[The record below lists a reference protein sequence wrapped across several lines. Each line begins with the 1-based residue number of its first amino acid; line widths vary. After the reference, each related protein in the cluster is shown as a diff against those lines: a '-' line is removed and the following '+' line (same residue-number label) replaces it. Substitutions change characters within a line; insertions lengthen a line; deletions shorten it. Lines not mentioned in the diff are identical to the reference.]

1 MRAALILPVLA
12 GLAVAAPRP
21 QDIDLA
27 GVDAAP
33 DPVMVTP
40 AYDVVS
46 QSATA
51 APTLSIQPITTDAVG
66 LRKRRA
72 PVEKRDGDC
81 APQPLG
87 SGPVPTPD
95 TADAF
100 RSFSKLAVGNASTWH
115 YPS

>member
-1 MRAALILPVLA
+1 MRVALILPVLA

-21 QDIDLA
+21 QEIDIA

-33 DPVMVTP
+33 DPVMVQP

-51 APTLSIQPITTDAVG
+51 VPTSPIQPITTNAVG

-72 PVEKRDGDC
+72 LMEKRDGNC
-81 APQPLG
+81 ALQPPG
-87 SGPVPTPD
+87 SGPTPVPD
-95 TADAF
+95 TPDAF
-100 RSFSKLAVGNASTWH
+100 RSFKKLMVSNAS
-115 YPS
+115 S